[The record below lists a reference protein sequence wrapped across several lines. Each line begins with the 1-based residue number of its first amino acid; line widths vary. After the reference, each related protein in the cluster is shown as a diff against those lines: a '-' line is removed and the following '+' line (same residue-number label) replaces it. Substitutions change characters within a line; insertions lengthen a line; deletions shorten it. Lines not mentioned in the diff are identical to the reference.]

1 MCFILVSVSHL
12 SGSDKCNLAT
22 LKANSKWNNREE
34 TIHNSGQLL
43 LQTSVR
49 IQCFMHFLES
59 TWHLSI
65 GNWNECKYTKCLE
78 TCFEALTLTHC
89 FTIIIRS
96 QEISVQSHWPRGEGR
111 EGSEG
116 MERGGGRVG
125 RCSDLIFE
133 LRVRAETMAP
143 PSPLHLQPTEQR
155 EKLSRDLS
163 GSLCETHMAQLLS
176 PLYRVQLFSL
186 AIWVILHSLSRNVTH
201 VYVYYLILRWWLC
214 WIAIICWRIV
224 SSSTC
229 KSIKSAA

>member
-116 MERGGGRVG
+116 MERGGGREG
-125 RCSDLIFE
+125 RGGEGFGPDLW
-133 LRVRAETMAP
+133 AESESWDNGTTLTPP
-143 PSPLHLQPTEQR
+143 PSAHWAERKTQ
-155 EKLSRDLS
+155 
-163 GSLCETHMAQLLS
+163 
-176 PLYRVQLFSL
+176 
-186 AIWVILHSLSRNVTH
+186 
-201 VYVYYLILRWWLC
+201 
-214 WIAIICWRIV
+214 
-224 SSSTC
+224 
-229 KSIKSAA
+229 